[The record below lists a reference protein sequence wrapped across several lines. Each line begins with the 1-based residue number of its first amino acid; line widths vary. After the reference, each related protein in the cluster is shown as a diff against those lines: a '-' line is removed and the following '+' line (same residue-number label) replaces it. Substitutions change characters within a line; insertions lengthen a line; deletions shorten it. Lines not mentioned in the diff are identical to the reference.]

1 MSTVHWHKLG
11 TEEFPIPIIDSISK
25 EIRWLAS
32 EEDAI
37 YIPTMRDESKE
48 RIYGRLIREVVTDPT
63 LMQDMT
69 EILIRMDETRTPK
82 KSKSYSYTAMGAPGN
97 GKTYLMKAIGELVH
111 PRGAF
116 ILDCNGLNE
125 EESKKLH
132 QKTELSVNQAQK
144 QRRIDAQI
152 KMGNVDEEQSL
163 SQNAIA
169 YMKKMFGNDIVTQEV
184 REGKRITAIDW
195 DGIEHDPD
203 YIESVLD
210 KVMEMEKI
218 PYEKDNNTLGF
229 KVSNGMLLQ
238 SLADPDSPD
247 YGRIVI
253 RDEVNRA
260 PKIDAWLR
268 IEAFFSEP
276 GTGSLSLSGKDDKD
290 ITIKY
295 SQIPPTFMFLG
306 TANHATED
314 MGLSAKEMTKPMISR
329 QGMGIDI
336 RQIADAEKA
345 DYLSRTLK
353 HLTGVP
359 AYHVY
364 MMDPE
369 VFDKNPEMLSDTL
382 MYMRTVGLT
391 PEEKKKIPQ
400 DELFNIR
407 HIDRIIKV
415 ARNYG
420 SLLAETENII
430 LQASKDETLPERY
443 TAYLANQAVVDLRY
457 VFKLYQHS
465 EINTP
470 KGKTGASTF
479 KNLGKAT
486 KEQSPEEVAW
496 EMNKRI
502 AKREKNKLLVRG
514 TKLENELV
522 VKLYELIRPGS
533 LNSILKDSENKVEDD
548 TKIEGLW
555 KSIVQTAK
563 GLNFE
568 FAGYVGEDSV
578 AKLFNARPEDMP
590 NVELDEIK
598 EVLISSIK
606 EEYKEDLKGQQLTAG
621 DIFDDTTL
629 LEATQML
636 AKEDEYQ
643 RIFVPNYDIETTYD
657 KPLKEV
663 YVAPVQGGGMKID
676 RESLINTNQFA
687 DSMII
692 KSMRSHNMK
701 KYAKEPAHLDKD
713 SECGDEIS
721 RDMARSKNKNFI
733 TTCVFVNDRENEK
746 IGIAAIVYNKSNQNT
761 MILAD
766 FNVSEDDKQK
776 MSKNGVF
783 YVNLNEVNSKG
794 DYSIIGNYLSRQ
806 TAPVEGITNSHI
818 VSSLMLRVDPELASG
833 GSGDDNAQELCQYL
847 QNMSEW
853 DKENIDAIQLTN
865 VEYNR
870 DVPVNVALKDKMRGR

>member
-1 MSTVHWHKLG
+1 MATIYRHKFG
-11 TEEFPIPIIDSISK
+11 TEEFPIPITDKVTGKIK
-25 EIRWLAS
+25 WLAS
-32 EEDAI
+32 EEDAL
-37 YIPTMRDESKE
+37 YIPTMREENKE

-63 LMQDMT
+63 MMKDMT
-69 EILIRMDETRTPK
+69 EMLLRLDKSRTPEE
-82 KSKSYSYTAMGAPGN
+82 SKSYGYTTMGAPGN
-97 GKTYLMKAIGELVH
+97 GKTFLSKAIGALVH
-111 PRGAF
+111 PKGA
-116 ILDCNGLNE
+116 LVVDCNNIDNPD
-125 EESKKLH
+125 
-132 QKTELSVNQAQK
+132 ELYKVTTFSVDETKK
-144 QRRIDAQI
+144 QRKIDARVQ
-152 KMGNVDEEQSL
+152 MGNIDEDQAL

-184 REGKRITAIDW
+184 RDGKRITAIDW
-195 DGIEHDPD
+195 GAIKGDTA
-203 YIESVLD
+203 YIEGVLD
-210 KVMEMEKI
+210 KVMEMENI
-218 PYEKDNNTLGF
+218 PYEKDNSSLGF
-229 KVSNGMLLQ
+229 VVSNGPLLRA
-238 SLADPDSPD
+238 LVDPNSPD
-247 YGRIVI
+247 YGRMVI
-253 RDEVNRA
+253 RDESNRGPA
-260 PKIDAWLR
+260 VDAWLK

-276 GTGSLSLSGKDDKD
+276 GADELKLKGEDDKEF
-290 ITIKY
+290 TIKR
-295 SQIPPTFMFLG
+295 SEIPSTFMFLG
-306 TANHATED
+306 TANQATED
-314 MGLSAKEMTKPMISR
+314 MGMSAKEMTKPMISR

-369 VFDKNPEMLSDTL
+369 TFNKNPEMLAETL
-382 MYMRTVGLT
+382 MYFRTVGLT

-400 DELFNIR
+400 EELFNIR
-407 HIDRIIKV
+407 HIDRTIKV
-415 ARNYG
+415 ATQFG
-420 SLLAETENII
+420 ALLSETEDTI
-430 LQASKDETLPERY
+430 LRASKDETLPERY

-457 VFKLYQHS
+457 VYKLYQHS
-465 EINTP
+465 KIAQP
-470 KGKTGASTF
+470 KGKSGAGVF
-479 KNLGKAT
+479 AKLGKASRPQT
-486 KEQSPEEVAW
+486 QEEVAW

-502 AKREKNKLLVRG
+502 AKREKEHLMVRG
-514 TKLENELV
+514 TMLENEV
-522 VKLYELIRPGS
+522 ATK
-533 LNSILKDSENKVEDD
+533 LKDMLIPDSINSLLRESETPQEDYA
-548 TKIEGLW
+548 KIEGLW

-578 AKLFNARPEDMP
+578 AKTYNARPEDMP

-598 EVLISSIK
+598 EVLISSIR
-606 EEYKEDLKGQQLTAG
+606 EEYKEDLKGQQLTA
-621 DIFDDTTL
+621 DDVFDDTTL

-663 YVAPVQGGGMKID
+663 YVTSFQKEGMQID
-676 RESLINTNQFA
+676 RESLITTNQFA

-701 KYAKEPAHLDKD
+701 KYAKEPAHLDID

-746 IGIAAIVYNKSNQNT
+746 IGMAAIVYNKSNQNT

-766 FNVSEDDKQK
+766 FDVSEDDKQK

-794 DYSIIGNYLSRQ
+794 DYSIIGDYLSRQ

-870 DVPVNVALKDKMRGR
+870 NIPVNVALQDKIRGR